1 MNGMCDQDFEKL
13 TTYKDRNFAF
23 VAGSDMLSSILG
35 LSPLESLLHVGIDLA
50 WLEVKLKSGRSFR
63 LVVFPQAQAVVA
75 TWDNVFEMI
84 QKYYDEEIYNRVI
97 VFKD

>member
-23 VAGSDMLSSILG
+23 VAGSDMLSQILG
-35 LSPLESLLHVGIDLA
+35 LSPLDSLLHVGIDLA
-50 WLEVKLKSGRSFR
+50 WLEARLKAGRSFR

-84 QKYYDEEIYNRVI
+84 RKFYDQEIYNRV
-97 VFKD
+97 VLFKD